1 MIALWNMLHIDLS
14 KTIAFGD
21 QELDI
26 EMLQTAGLGVAM
38 GNAPD
43 KVKRVADVV
52 TASNEEDGVAI
63 ALEKYVLGK

>member
-1 MIALWNMLHIDLS
+1 MIALCNMLHIDLS

-38 GNAPD
+38 DNAPD

>member
-1 MIALWNMLHIDLS
+1 MIALCNMLHIDLS
-14 KTIAFGD
+14 KTIVFGD

-38 GNAPD
+38 DNAPD